1 MSEAGGPLI
10 LSRRNLLM
18 LVGGGLAAWRPLHA
32 TTSGFWNKKPP
43 GDWSSEEIDTLLAK
57 SPWSKEASA
66 QGAAPGGGGYG
77 SPGGSPNGGGYP
89 GGSPGGMGTPR
100 IGIPG
105 IGGIGMGGGGR
116 RMGGNQGG
124 GRGQQR
130 GTSYKGTV
138 RWESA
143 KPVLDALKMPLPDAF
158 ANHYVIAV
166 IGFPLPS
173 GQRRYQDEQG
183 DYPPRQSQEDNPPRR
198 SQDDALDNL
207 KQFTTLQPKGKE
219 LAQAGVVQQ
228 QTSSN
233 SNLLFGFSKDS
244 LTLTKQDKE
253 VLFSTT
259 LGRLVIRA
267 KFNPKEM
274 LYHGQLAV

>member
-1 MSEAGGPLI
+1 MLEI
-10 LSRRNLLM
+10 LSRRSLLM
-18 LVGGGLAAWRPLHA
+18 LVGGGLAGWRPLDA

-43 GDWSSEEIDTLLAK
+43 AEWSSEEIDTLITK
-57 SPWSKEASA
+57 SPWAKEASA
-66 QGAAPGGGGYG
+66 RGAAQEGGYG
-77 SPGGSPNGGGYP
+77 SQTGSRNGGGM
-89 GGSPGGMGTPR
+89 GMPR

-130 GTSYKGTV
+130 GALYRGTV

-143 KPVLDALKMPLPDAF
+143 QPVQDALKSPLPDEF

-166 IGFPLPS
+166 IGFPLPG
-173 GQRRYQDEQG
+173 GQRRYQDEEG
-183 DYPPRQSQEDNPPRR
+183 DNPPRR
-198 SQDDALDNL
+198 SQDDLLDNL
-207 KQFTTLQPKGKE
+207 KQLTTLHPRGKE

-244 LTLTKQDKE
+244 LTLTKEDKE

-267 KFNPKEM
+267 KFDPKEM

>member
-1 MSEAGGPLI
+1 MLEAGGPLI
-10 LSRRNLLM
+10 LSRRQVFL
-18 LVGGGLAAWRPLHA
+18 LVGGGVAAWRPLHA
-32 TTSGFWNKKPP
+32 SEFWDKKAP
-43 GDWSSEEIDTLLAK
+43 GDWSSEEIDKLTTK
-57 SPWSKEASA
+57 SPWAKEASA
-66 QGAAPGGGGYG
+66 QGAAPEGYG
-77 SPGGSPNGGGYP
+77 SQTGSPNGGGYP
-89 GGSPGGMGTPR
+89 GGGMGTPR

-130 GTSYKGTV
+130 GTLYKGTV

-143 KPVLDALKMPLPDAF
+143 KPVLDALKTPLPDAF
-158 ANHYVIAV
+158 ANHFVIAV
-166 IGFPLPS
+166 IGFPLPAS
-173 GQRRYQDEQG
+173 PRRYQDEQG
-183 DYPPRQSQEDNPPRR
+183 DNPQRQSQDDNSGRR
-198 SQDDALDNL
+198 SQNDMLDDL
-207 KQFTTLQPKGKE
+207 KHFTTLQPKGKE

-244 LTLTKQDKE
+244 LILTKQDKE

-274 LYHGQLAV
+274 LYHRQLAV

>member
-32 TTSGFWNKKPP
+32 TTSGFWNKKKPE
-43 GDWSSEEIDTLLAK
+43 DWSSEEIDALITK
-57 SPWSKEASA
+57 SPWAKEASA
-66 QGAAPGGGGYG
+66 QGAAPEGYG
-77 SPGGSPNGGGYP
+77 SQTGSPNGGGYP
-89 GGSPGGMGTPR
+89 GGGGSGGGGMGMPR

-105 IGGIGMGGGGR
+105 IGGMGGGGR
-116 RMGGNQGG
+116 RMGGNQG

-143 KPVLDALKMPLPDAF
+143 QPVLDALKTPLPDAF

-166 IGFPLPS
+166 IGFPLPAP
-173 GQRRYQDEQG
+173 QRRYQDEQG
-183 DYPPRQSQEDNPPRR
+183 DNPSRQSQDDNPPRR
-198 SQDDALDNL
+198 SQDDTFDNL

-228 QTSSN
+228 QTNSN

-244 LTLTKQDKE
+244 LTLTKNDKE

-267 KFNPKEM
+267 KFDPKEM

>member
-1 MSEAGGPLI
+1 M
-10 LSRRNLLM
+10 
-18 LVGGGLAAWRPLHA
+18 
-32 TTSGFWNKKPP
+32 
-43 GDWSSEEIDTLLAK
+43 
-57 SPWSKEASA
+57 
-66 QGAAPGGGGYG
+66 
-77 SPGGSPNGGGYP
+77 
-89 GGSPGGMGTPR
+89 GMPR

-105 IGGIGMGGGGR
+105 IGGIGGGGMGGGR
-116 RMGGNQGG
+116 RMGGSQG

-130 GTSYKGTV
+130 GTVYKGTV

-143 KPVLDALKMPLPDAF
+143 KPVLDALKAPLPDAF

-166 IGFPLPS
+166 IGFPLPAS
-173 GQRRYQDEQG
+173 PRRYQDNQG
-183 DYPPRQSQEDNPPRR
+183 DYPPRQSPDDNSQKR

-219 LAQAGVVQQ
+219 LAQAGIVQQ

-233 SNLLFGFSKDS
+233 SDLLFGFSKDA
-244 LTLTKQDKE
+244 LTLTKKDTE

-259 LGRLVIRA
+259 LGRLVIKA

>member
-1 MSEAGGPLI
+1 MLDAGGPSI
-10 LSRRNLLM
+10 LSRRNLLV
-18 LVGGGLAAWRPLHA
+18 LVGGGLAAWQPLHA

-43 GDWSSEEIDTLLAK
+43 EAWNSEEIDALITK
-57 SPWSKEASA
+57 SPWAKEASA
-66 QGAAPGGGGYG
+66 QGAAPEGGYG
-77 SPGGSPNGGGYP
+77 SQTGSPNGGGYP
-89 GGSPGGMGTPR
+89 RGGGYPGGGGGMGMPR

-143 KPVLDALKMPLPDAF
+143 QPVLDALKAPLPDAF

-173 GQRRYQDEQG
+173 PQRRYQDEQG
-183 DYPPRQSQEDNPPRR
+183 GDYPPGARR
-198 SQDDALDNL
+198 MTRSI
-207 KQFTTLQPKGKE
+207 T
-219 LAQAGVVQQ
+219 
-228 QTSSN
+228 
-233 SNLLFGFSKDS
+233 
-244 LTLTKQDKE
+244 
-253 VLFSTT
+253 
-259 LGRLVIRA
+259 
-267 KFNPKEM
+267 
-274 LYHGQLAV
+274 

>member
-1 MSEAGGPLI
+1 M
-10 LSRRNLLM
+10 
-18 LVGGGLAAWRPLHA
+18 
-32 TTSGFWNKKPP
+32 
-43 GDWSSEEIDTLLAK
+43 
-57 SPWSKEASA
+57 
-66 QGAAPGGGGYG
+66 
-77 SPGGSPNGGGYP
+77 
-89 GGSPGGMGTPR
+89 GMPR

-105 IGGIGMGGGGR
+105 IGGMGGGR

-124 GRGQQR
+124 RGQQR
-130 GTSYKGTV
+130 GTLYKGTV

-143 KPVLDALKMPLPDAF
+143 KPVLDALKTPLPDAF

-166 IGFPLPS
+166 IGFPLPAP
-173 GQRRYQDEQG
+173 QRRYQDEQG
-183 DYPPRQSQEDNPPRR
+183 DNPPRQSQDDNPPRR

-207 KQFTTLQPKGKE
+207 KHFTTLQPKGKE

-244 LTLTKQDKE
+244 LTLTKNDKE

-259 LGRLVIRA
+259 LGRLVIKA

>member
-1 MSEAGGPLI
+1 MLEASGPLV
-10 LSRRNLLM
+10 LSRRNLLI

-43 GDWSSEEIDTLLAK
+43 QDWSSEEIDTLITK
-57 SPWSKEASA
+57 SPWAKEAAA
-66 QGAAPGGGGYG
+66 QGAAPEGYG
-77 SPGGSPNGGGYP
+77 SQTGSPNGAGYP
-89 GGSPGGMGTPR
+89 GGSPGGMGMPR

-130 GTSYKGTV
+130 GTLYRGTV

-143 KPVLDALKMPLPDAF
+143 QPVLDALKTPLPDAF

-198 SQDDALDNL
+198 SQDDTFDNL
-207 KQFTTLQPKGKE
+207 KHFTTLQPKGKE

-244 LTLTKQDKE
+244 LTLTKDDKE

-259 LGRLVIRA
+259 LGRLVVRA

>member
-1 MSEAGGPLI
+1 MLEAGGPLI
-10 LSRRNLLM
+10 LSRRNLFSLM
-18 LVGGGLAAWRPLHA
+18 GGGLVAWRPLHA
-32 TTSGFWNKKPP
+32 APSGFWNKKPP
-43 GDWSSEEIDTLLAK
+43 ADWSTEEIDALITK
-57 SPWSKEASA
+57 SPWAKEASA
-66 QGAAPGGGGYG
+66 HGAAPEGGGYG

-89 GGSPGGMGTPR
+89 GGSSGGGIGMPR

-116 RMGGNQGG
+116 RMGGNRGG
-124 GRGQQR
+124 GRGQQGGELYR
-130 GTSYKGTV
+130 GTI

-143 KPVLDALKMPLPDAF
+143 QPVQDALKSALPDAF
-158 ANHYVIAV
+158 ADHYVIAV

-173 GQRRYQDEQG
+173 GQRRYQDEEG
-183 DYPPRQSQEDNPPRR
+183 DNPPRR
-198 SQDDALDNL
+198 SRDDTLDNL
-207 KQFTTLQPKGKE
+207 KQFTTLQPRGKE

-244 LTLTKQDKE
+244 LTLTKDDRE

-274 LYHGQLAV
+274 LYRGQLAV

>member
-32 TTSGFWNKKPP
+32 TTSGFWNKKKPE
-43 GDWSSEEIDTLLAK
+43 DWSSEEIDALITK
-57 SPWSKEASA
+57 SPWAKEASA
-66 QGAAPGGGGYG
+66 QGAAPEGYG
-77 SPGGSPNGGGYP
+77 SQTGSPNGGGYP
-89 GGSPGGMGTPR
+89 GGGGMGMPR

-105 IGGIGMGGGGR
+105 IGGMGGGGR
-116 RMGGNQGG
+116 RMGGNQG

-143 KPVLDALKMPLPDAF
+143 QPVLDALKTPLPDAF

-166 IGFPLPS
+166 IGFPLPAP
-173 GQRRYQDEQG
+173 QRRYQDEQG
-183 DYPPRQSQEDNPPRR
+183 DNPSRQSQEDNPPRR
-198 SQDDALDNL
+198 SPDDTLDNL

-228 QTSSN
+228 QTNSN

-244 LTLTKQDKE
+244 LTLTKNDKE

-259 LGRLVIRA
+259 LGRLIIRA
-267 KFNPKEM
+267 KFDPKEM

>member
-18 LVGGGLAAWRPLHA
+18 LVGGGLAVWRPLHA
-32 TTSGFWNKKPP
+32 TTSGFWNKKKPE
-43 GDWSSEEIDTLLAK
+43 DWSSEEIDALITK
-57 SPWSKEASA
+57 SPWAKEASA
-66 QGAAPGGGGYG
+66 QGAAPEGYG
-77 SPGGSPNGGGYP
+77 SQTGSPNGGGYP
-89 GGSPGGMGTPR
+89 GGGGMGMPR

-105 IGGIGMGGGGR
+105 IGGMGGGGR
-116 RMGGNQGG
+116 RMGGNQG

-143 KPVLDALKMPLPDAF
+143 QPVLDALKTPLPDAF

-166 IGFPLPS
+166 IGFPLPAP
-173 GQRRYQDEQG
+173 QRRYQDEQG
-183 DYPPRQSQEDNPPRR
+183 DNPSRQSQDDNPPRR
-198 SQDDALDNL
+198 SQDDTFDNL

-244 LTLTKQDKE
+244 LTLTKNDKE

-267 KFNPKEM
+267 KFDPKEM

>member
-1 MSEAGGPLI
+1 MLEAGGPLI
-10 LSRRNLLM
+10 LSRRNLLV
-18 LVGGGLAAWRPLHA
+18 LVGGGLAAWRPVHA

-43 GDWSSEEIDTLLAK
+43 QDWSREEIDALITK
-57 SPWSKEASA
+57 SPWAKEASA
-66 QGAAPGGGGYG
+66 QGAAQEGGYG
-77 SPGGSPNGGGYP
+77 SPSGSPNGTGYPGGGGGGYP
-89 GGSPGGMGTPR
+89 GGGGMGGPR

-130 GTSYKGTV
+130 GALYRGTV

-143 KPVLDALKMPLPDAF
+143 QPVLDALKSPLPEAF

-166 IGFPLPS
+166 IGFPLPAS
-173 GQRRYQDEQG
+173 PRRYQDEEG
-183 DYPPRQSQEDNPPRR
+183 DNPPRR

-207 KQFTTLQPKGKE
+207 KHFTTLQPRGKE
-219 LAQAGVVQQ
+219 LAQAGIVQQ

-244 LTLTKQDKE
+244 LTLTKDDKE

-267 KFNPKEM
+267 KFDPKEM
-274 LYHGQLAV
+274 LYRGQLAV

>member
-1 MSEAGGPLI
+1 MLEAGGPLI
-10 LSRRNLLM
+10 LSRRQVFM
-18 LVGGGLAAWRPLHA
+18 LVGGGLAAWRPLHG
-32 TTSGFWNKKPP
+32 SEFWDKKAP
-43 GDWSSEEIDTLLAK
+43 GDWNSEEIDKLTTK
-57 SPWSKEASA
+57 SPWAKEASA
-66 QGAAPGGGGYG
+66 QGAAPEGYG
-77 SPGGSPNGGGYP
+77 SQTGSPNGGGYP
-89 GGSPGGMGTPR
+89 GGSQGGGMGMPR

-130 GTSYKGTV
+130 GTLYKGTV

-143 KPVLDALKMPLPDAF
+143 QPVLDALKTPLPDAF
-158 ANHYVIAV
+158 KDHYVIAV
-166 IGFPLPS
+166 IGFPLPAS
-173 GQRRYQDEQG
+173 PRRYQDEEG
-183 DYPPRQSQEDNPPRR
+183 DNPQRR

-219 LAQAGVVQQ
+219 LAQAGIVQQ

-244 LTLTKQDKE
+244 LSLTKDDKE

-267 KFNPKEM
+267 KFDPKEM
-274 LYHGQLAV
+274 LYHGRLAV

>member
-1 MSEAGGPLI
+1 MLEMGGPLI

-43 GDWSSEEIDTLLAK
+43 QDWSSEEIDALITK
-57 SPWSKEASA
+57 SPWAKEASA
-66 QGAAPGGGGYG
+66 QGAAPEGGYG
-77 SPGGSPNGGGYP
+77 SQTGSPNGGGM
-89 GGSPGGMGTPR
+89 GMPR

-130 GTSYKGTV
+130 GAVYHGTV

-143 KPVLDALKMPLPDAF
+143 QPVLDALKAPLPDAF

-166 IGFPLPS
+166 IGFPLPAS
-173 GQRRYQDEQG
+173 ERRYRDEQG
-183 DYPPRQSQEDNPPRR
+183 DNPPRQSQ
-198 SQDDALDNL
+198 DDMLDNL

-244 LTLTKQDKE
+244 LTLTKDDKE

-259 LGRLVIRA
+259 LGRMVIRA
-267 KFNPKEM
+267 KFDPKEM

>member
-1 MSEAGGPLI
+1 M
-10 LSRRNLLM
+10 
-18 LVGGGLAAWRPLHA
+18 
-32 TTSGFWNKKPP
+32 
-43 GDWSSEEIDTLLAK
+43 
-57 SPWSKEASA
+57 
-66 QGAAPGGGGYG
+66 
-77 SPGGSPNGGGYP
+77 
-89 GGSPGGMGTPR
+89 GMPR

-130 GTSYKGTV
+130 GALYKGTV

-143 KPVLDALKMPLPDAF
+143 KPVLDALKTPLPDAF

-166 IGFPLPS
+166 IGFPLPA
-173 GQRRYQDEQG
+173 GPRRYQDEQ
-183 DYPPRQSQEDNPPRR
+183 DDNPPRR
-198 SQDDALDNL
+198 SHDDTLDNL

-233 SNLLFGFSKDS
+233 SNLLFGFSRDS
-244 LTLTKQDKE
+244 LTLTKDDKE

-267 KFNPKEM
+267 KFDPKEM

>member
-1 MSEAGGPLI
+1 M
-10 LSRRNLLM
+10 M
-18 LVGGGLAAWRPLHA
+18 LVGGGLAAWLPLHA
-32 TTSGFWNKKPP
+32 TTSAFWNKKPP
-43 GDWSSEEIDTLLAK
+43 ADWSPEEIDALITK
-57 SPWSKEASA
+57 SPWAKEASA
-66 QGAAPGGGGYG
+66 QGAAPEGYG
-77 SPGGSPNGGGYP
+77 SRTGSPNGTGYP
-89 GGSPGGMGTPR
+89 GGSPGGMGMPR

-130 GTSYKGTV
+130 GTLYKGTV

-143 KPVLDALKMPLPDAF
+143 RPVLDAVKTPLPDEF

-183 DYPPRQSQEDNPPRR
+183 GYPPRQSQDDNPPRR
-198 SQDDALDNL
+198 SPEDSLDNL

-228 QTSSN
+228 QSSSN

-244 LTLTKQDKE
+244 LTLTKDDKE

-274 LYHGQLAV
+274 LYRGQLAV

>member
-1 MSEAGGPLI
+1 
-10 LSRRNLLM
+10 M

-32 TTSGFWNKKPP
+32 TTSGFWNKKAP
-43 GDWSSEEIDTLLAK
+43 GDWSTEEIDALITK
-57 SPWSKEASA
+57 SPWAREASA

-89 GGSPGGMGTPR
+89 GGSQG
-100 IGIPG
+100 
-105 IGGIGMGGGGR
+105 GGIGMPRGGGR
-116 RMGGNQGG
+116 GMGGNRGG
-124 GRGQQR
+124 GRGQQGGVQYR
-130 GTSYKGTV
+130 GTV

-143 KPVLDALKMPLPDAF
+143 QPVLDALKTPLPDEF

-166 IGFPLPS
+166 IGFPLPG
-173 GQRRYQDEQG
+173 GQRRYQDEEE
-183 DYPPRQSQEDNPPRR
+183 DYPPRQSRNDNPPRR
-198 SQDDALDNL
+198 SQEDTLDNL
-207 KQFTTLQPKGKE
+207 KQLTTLQPKGKE
-219 LAQAGVVQQ
+219 LAQAGVVRQ

-244 LTLTKQDKE
+244 LTLTKDDKE

-259 LGRLVIRA
+259 LGRLVVKA

>member
-1 MSEAGGPLI
+1 MLQAGSSLI
-10 LSRRNLLM
+10 LSRRDLFL
-18 LVGGGLAAWRPLHA
+18 LVGGGLVAWRPLLA

-43 GDWSSEEIDTLLAK
+43 QDWSSDEIDALITK
-57 SPWSKEASA
+57 SPWAKEASA
-66 QGAAPGGGGYG
+66 QGAAPEGGYG
-77 SPGGSPNGGGYP
+77 SPSGSPNGGGYP
-89 GGSPGGMGTPR
+89 GGSSGGGIGMPR

-105 IGGIGMGGGGR
+105 IGGIGGMGGGGR

-124 GRGQQR
+124 GRRQQG
-130 GTSYKGTV
+130 GTLYKGTV

-143 KPVLDALKMPLPDAF
+143 QPVLDALKTTLPDAF

-166 IGFPLPS
+166 IGFPLPTS
-173 GQRRYQDEQG
+173 HRRFQDEQG
-183 DYPPRQSQEDNPPRR
+183 DNPPRQSQ
-198 SQDDALDNL
+198 DDSLDNL

-219 LAQAGVVQQ
+219 LAQAGVVHQP
-228 QTSSN
+228 TSSN

-244 LTLTKQDKE
+244 LTLIKDDKE
-253 VLFSTT
+253 VLFSTR

-267 KFNPKEM
+267 KFNPNEM

>member
-1 MSEAGGPLI
+1 MLEMGGPLI

-43 GDWSSEEIDTLLAK
+43 QDWSSEEIDALITK
-57 SPWSKEASA
+57 SPWAKEASA
-66 QGAAPGGGGYG
+66 QGAAPEGGYG
-77 SPGGSPNGGGYP
+77 SQTGSPNGGGM
-89 GGSPGGMGTPR
+89 GMPR

-105 IGGIGMGGGGR
+105 IGGIGMGGGGGR

-130 GTSYKGTV
+130 GAVYHGTV

-143 KPVLDALKMPLPDAF
+143 QPVLDALKAPLPDAF

-166 IGFPLPS
+166 IGFPLPAS
-173 GQRRYQDEQG
+173 ERRYRDEQG
-183 DYPPRQSQEDNPPRR
+183 DNPPRQSQ
-198 SQDDALDNL
+198 DDMLDNL

-233 SNLLFGFSKDS
+233 SDLLFGFSKDS
-244 LTLTKQDKE
+244 LTLTKDDKE

-259 LGRLVIRA
+259 LGRMVIRA
-267 KFNPKEM
+267 KFDPKEM

>member
-1 MSEAGGPLI
+1 
-10 LSRRNLLM
+10 M

-43 GDWSSEEIDTLLAK
+43 ADWSSEEIDALITK
-57 SPWSKEASA
+57 SPWAKEVSA
-66 QGAAPGGGGYG
+66 QGAPPEGYG
-77 SPGGSPNGGGYP
+77 APTGSPNGTGNPGSSSGGI
-89 GGSPGGMGTPR
+89 GMPR

-105 IGGIGMGGGGR
+105 IGDIGMGGGGR
-116 RMGGNQGG
+116 GMGGNQGG
-124 GRGQQR
+124 GRGQPR
-130 GTSYKGTV
+130 GTLYKGTV

-143 KPVLDALKMPLPDAF
+143 QPVLDALKAPLPDEF

-173 GQRRYQDEQG
+173 DQRRYRDEQG
-183 DYPPRQSQEDNPPRR
+183 DYPPKQSRDDNPPRR
-198 SQDDALDNL
+198 SPDDTLDNL

-244 LTLTKQDKE
+244 LTLTKDDKE
-253 VLFSTT
+253 VFFSTT

>member
-1 MSEAGGPLI
+1 
-10 LSRRNLLM
+10 M
-18 LVGGGLAAWRPLHA
+18 LVGGGLAAWRPLDA

-43 GDWSSEEIDTLLAK
+43 GDWSSEEIDTLITK
-57 SPWSKEASA
+57 SPWAKEASA
-66 QGAAPGGGGYG
+66 QGAAPGGGRYG
-77 SPGGSPNGGGYP
+77 SPGGSPNGSGYP
-89 GGSPGGMGTPR
+89 GGSPGGMGMPR

-130 GTSYKGTV
+130 GTLYRGTV

-143 KPVLDALKMPLPDAF
+143 KPVLDALKTPLPDAF

-166 IGFPLPS
+166 IGFPLPG
-173 GQRRYQDEQG
+173 GQRRYQDEEG
-183 DYPPRQSQEDNPPRR
+183 DNPPRR
-198 SQDDALDNL
+198 SQDDTLDNL
-207 KQFTTLQPKGKE
+207 KQFTTLQPRGKE
-219 LAQAGVVQQ
+219 LAQAGIVQQ

-244 LTLTKQDKE
+244 LTLTKDDKE
-253 VLFSTT
+253 VFFSTT
-259 LGRLVIRA
+259 LGRLVVRA
-267 KFNPKEM
+267 KFDPKEM

>member
-1 MSEAGGPLI
+1 MSEAGGPSI

-32 TTSGFWNKKPP
+32 TTSGFWNKKKPE
-43 GDWSSEEIDTLLAK
+43 DWSSEEIDALITK
-57 SPWSKEASA
+57 SPWAKEASA
-66 QGAAPGGGGYG
+66 QGAAPEGYG
-77 SPGGSPNGGGYP
+77 SQTGSPNGGGYP
-89 GGSPGGMGTPR
+89 GGGGMGMPR

-105 IGGIGMGGGGR
+105 IGGMGGGGR
-116 RMGGNQGG
+116 RMGGNQG

-143 KPVLDALKMPLPDAF
+143 QPVLDALKTPLPDAF

-166 IGFPLPS
+166 IGFPLPAP
-173 GQRRYQDEQG
+173 QRRYQDEQG
-183 DYPPRQSQEDNPPRR
+183 DNPSRQSQDDNPPRR
-198 SQDDALDNL
+198 SQDDTFDNL

-228 QTSSN
+228 QTNSN

-244 LTLTKQDKE
+244 LTLTKNDKE

-267 KFNPKEM
+267 KFDPKEM

>member
-1 MSEAGGPLI
+1 M
-10 LSRRNLLM
+10 
-18 LVGGGLAAWRPLHA
+18 
-32 TTSGFWNKKPP
+32 
-43 GDWSSEEIDTLLAK
+43 
-57 SPWSKEASA
+57 
-66 QGAAPGGGGYG
+66 
-77 SPGGSPNGGGYP
+77 
-89 GGSPGGMGTPR
+89 PR

-105 IGGIGMGGGGR
+105 IGGIGMGGGGGR

-130 GTSYKGTV
+130 GTLYKGTV

-143 KPVLDALKMPLPDAF
+143 QPVLDALKTPLPDAF

-173 GQRRYQDEQG
+173 SQRRYQDEEG
-183 DYPPRQSQEDNPPRR
+183 DNPPRR
-198 SQDDALDNL
+198 SQEDTLDNL
-207 KQFTTLQPKGKE
+207 KHFTTLQPKGKE

-244 LTLTKQDKE
+244 LTLTKGDKE

-274 LYHGQLAV
+274 LYRGQLAV

>member
-1 MSEAGGPLI
+1 MLEAGGPLI
-10 LSRRNLLM
+10 LSRRNLFM
-18 LVGGGLAAWRPLHA
+18 LVGGGLAAWRPLDA

-43 GDWSSEEIDTLLAK
+43 GDWSTEEIDTLITK
-57 SPWSKEASA
+57 SPWAKEASA
-66 QGAAPGGGGYG
+66 RGTAPEGGGYG
-77 SPGGSPNGGGYP
+77 SPNGSPNGGGM
-89 GGSPGGMGTPR
+89 GMPR

-116 RMGGNQGG
+116 RMGGNRGG
-124 GRGQQR
+124 GRGQQGGALYR
-130 GTSYKGTV
+130 GTV

-143 KPVLDALKMPLPDAF
+143 QPVQDALKSPLPEEF

-166 IGFPLPS
+166 IGFPLPG

-183 DYPPRQSQEDNPPRR
+183 DYPPRQSQDDNPPRR
-198 SQDDALDNL
+198 SRDDTLDNL

-244 LTLTKQDKE
+244 LTLTKDDKE

-267 KFNPKEM
+267 KFDPKEM
-274 LYHGQLAV
+274 LYRGRLAV

>member
-1 MSEAGGPLI
+1 MLEAGGPLI
-10 LSRRNLLM
+10 LSRRSLLM
-18 LVGGGLAAWRPLHA
+18 LVGGGLAAWRPLEA
-32 TTSGFWNKKPP
+32 TTSGFWNKKRPE
-43 GDWSSEEIDTLLAK
+43 DWSSEEIDALITK
-57 SPWSKEASA
+57 SPWAKEASA
-66 QGAAPGGGGYG
+66 QGAAPEGGYG
-77 SPGGSPNGGGYP
+77 SRTGSPNGGGYP
-89 GGSPGGMGTPR
+89 GGSSGGGMGMPR

-105 IGGIGMGGGGR
+105 IGGIGMGGGGGR

-130 GTSYKGTV
+130 GTLYKGTV

-143 KPVLDALKMPLPDAF
+143 KPVLDALKTPLPDAF

-166 IGFPLPS
+166 IGFPLPA
-173 GQRRYQDEQG
+173 GPRRYQEEEG
-183 DYPPRQSQEDNPPRR
+183 DNPPRR
-198 SQDDALDNL
+198 SQDDTLDNL

-219 LAQAGVVQQ
+219 LAQAGIVQQ

-233 SNLLFGFSKDS
+233 SNLLFGFSRDS
-244 LTLTKQDKE
+244 LTLTKGDKE

-267 KFNPKEM
+267 KFDPKEM

>member
-1 MSEAGGPLI
+1 MLEAGGPLI
-10 LSRRNLLM
+10 LSRRNLFL
-18 LVGGGLAAWRPLHA
+18 LVGGGLAAWRPLGA

-43 GDWSSEEIDTLLAK
+43 GDWSSEEIDALITK
-57 SPWSKEASA
+57 SPWAKEASA
-66 QGAAPGGGGYG
+66 QGATPGGGGYG

-89 GGSPGGMGTPR
+89 GGSQGGGIGMPR

-105 IGGIGMGGGGR
+105 IGGIGMPRGGGGV
-116 RMGGNQGG
+116 MGGIRGG
-124 GRGQQR
+124 GRGQQGGALYR
-130 GTSYKGTV
+130 GTV

-143 KPVLDALKMPLPDAF
+143 QPVQDALKSPLPDEF

-166 IGFPLPS
+166 IGFPLPG
-173 GQRRYQDEQG
+173 GQRRYQDEEG
-183 DYPPRQSQEDNPPRR
+183 DNPPRR
-198 SQDDALDNL
+198 SRDDTLDNL

-219 LAQAGVVQQ
+219 LAQAGIVQQ

-244 LTLTKQDKE
+244 LTLTKDDKE
-253 VLFSTT
+253 VFFSTT
-259 LGRLVIRA
+259 LGRLVVRA
-267 KFNPKEM
+267 KFDPKEM

>member
-1 MSEAGGPLI
+1 MFEAEGPLI
-10 LSRRNLLM
+10 LSRRNLFL

-32 TTSGFWNKKPP
+32 TASGFWNKKPP
-43 GDWSSEEIDTLLAK
+43 GDWSTEEIDALITK
-57 SPWSKEASA
+57 SPWAKEASA
-66 QGAAPGGGGYG
+66 HGEAPGGGGYG

-89 GGSPGGMGTPR
+89 GSSGGGIGMPR

-105 IGGIGMGGGGR
+105 IGGIGMPRGGGR
-116 RMGGNQGG
+116 GMGGNRGG
-124 GRGQQR
+124 GRGQQ
-130 GTSYKGTV
+130 GGALYHGTV

-143 KPVLDALKMPLPDAF
+143 QPVLDALKAPLPDEF

-166 IGFPLPS
+166 IGFPLPG
-173 GQRRYQDEQG
+173 GQRRYQDEE
-183 DYPPRQSQEDNPPRR
+183 EDHPPRR
-198 SQDDALDNL
+198 SQNDSLDNL

-233 SNLLFGFSKDS
+233 SNLLFGFSRDS
-244 LTLTKQDKE
+244 LALTKEDKE

-267 KFNPKEM
+267 KFDPKEM
-274 LYHGQLAV
+274 LYRGQLAV

>member
-1 MSEAGGPLI
+1 MLEAGGPLI
-10 LSRRNLLM
+10 LSRRQVFL
-18 LVGGGLAAWRPLHA
+18 LVGGGVAAWRPLHA
-32 TTSGFWNKKPP
+32 SEFWDKKAP
-43 GDWSSEEIDTLLAK
+43 GDWSSEEIDKLTTK
-57 SPWSKEASA
+57 SPWAKEASA
-66 QGAAPGGGGYG
+66 QGAAPEGGYG
-77 SPGGSPNGGGYP
+77 SQTGSPNGGGYP
-89 GGSPGGMGTPR
+89 GGGGYPSGGGMGGPR

-130 GTSYKGTV
+130 GTLYKGTV

-143 KPVLDALKMPLPDAF
+143 QPVLDALKTPLPDAF
-158 ANHYVIAV
+158 KDHYVIAV
-166 IGFPLPS
+166 IGFPLPAS
-173 GQRRYQDEQG
+173 PRRYQDEEG
-183 DYPPRQSQEDNPPRR
+183 DNPPRR

-219 LAQAGVVQQ
+219 LAQAGIVQQ

-233 SNLLFGFSKDS
+233 SNLLFGFSKNS
-244 LTLTKQDKE
+244 LTLTKDDKE

-267 KFNPKEM
+267 KFAPKEM
-274 LYHGQLAV
+274 LYHGRLAV

>member
-1 MSEAGGPLI
+1 
-10 LSRRNLLM
+10 M
-18 LVGGGLAAWRPLHA
+18 LVGGGLASWRPLQA
-32 TTSGFWNKKPP
+32 SEFWDKKAP
-43 GDWSSEEIDTLLAK
+43 GDWSSEEIDKLTTK
-57 SPWSKEASA
+57 SPWAKEASA
-66 QGAAPGGGGYG
+66 RGAAQEGYG
-77 SPGGSPNGGGYP
+77 SQTGSPNGGGYP
-89 GGSPGGMGTPR
+89 GGGGMGGPR

-105 IGGIGMGGGGR
+105 IGGIGMGGR
-116 RMGGNQGG
+116 RMGGGQQGG

-130 GTSYKGTV
+130 GELYKGTV

-143 KPVLDALKMPLPDAF
+143 QPVLDALKTPLPDAF

-166 IGFPLPS
+166 IGFPLPAS
-173 GQRRYQDEQG
+173 PRRYQDEQG
-183 DYPPRQSQEDNPPRR
+183 DNPPRQPQE
-198 SQDDALDNL
+198 DALDNL
-207 KQFTTLQPKGKE
+207 KHFTTLQPKGKE
-219 LAQAGVVQQ
+219 LAEAGIVQQ
-228 QTSSN
+228 QASSN

-244 LTLTKQDKE
+244 LTLTKADKE

>member
-1 MSEAGGPLI
+1 MLEI
-10 LSRRNLLM
+10 LSRRSLLM
-18 LVGGGLAAWRPLHA
+18 LVGGGLAGWRPLDA

-43 GDWSSEEIDTLLAK
+43 AEWSPEEIDALITK
-57 SPWSKEASA
+57 SPWAKEASA
-66 QGAAPGGGGYG
+66 RGAAQEGGYG
-77 SPGGSPNGGGYP
+77 SQTGSPNGGGYP

-124 GRGQQR
+124 GRGQQGGALYR
-130 GTSYKGTV
+130 GTV

-143 KPVLDALKMPLPDAF
+143 QPVQDALKSPLPDEF

-166 IGFPLPS
+166 IGFPLPG
-173 GQRRYQDEQG
+173 GQRRYQDEEG
-183 DYPPRQSQEDNPPRR
+183 DNPPRR
-198 SQDDALDNL
+198 SQDDSLDNL
-207 KQFTTLQPKGKE
+207 KQLTTLQPRGKE

-244 LTLTKQDKE
+244 LTLTKEDKE

-267 KFNPKEM
+267 KFDPKEM

>member
-1 MSEAGGPLI
+1 MLEAGGPLI
-10 LSRRNLLM
+10 PSRRQVLM

-32 TTSGFWNKKPP
+32 SEFWDKKAPA
-43 GDWSSEEIDTLLAK
+43 DWSAEEIDKLTTK
-57 SPWSKEASA
+57 SPWAKEASA
-66 QGAAPGGGGYG
+66 QGAAPEGYG
-77 SPGGSPNGGGYP
+77 SQTGSPNGGGYP
-89 GGSPGGMGTPR
+89 GGGGGGMGGPR

-130 GTSYKGTV
+130 GTLYKGTV

-143 KPVLDALKMPLPDAF
+143 QPVLDALKAPLPDAF

-166 IGFPLPS
+166 IGFPLPA
-173 GQRRYQDEQG
+173 GQHRYQNEQG
-183 DYPPRQSQEDNPPRR
+183 DNPPRQ

-207 KQFTTLQPKGKE
+207 KHFTTLQPKGKE

-228 QTSSN
+228 QTNSN

-244 LTLTKQDKE
+244 LTLTRNDKE
-253 VLFSTT
+253 VLFTTT
-259 LGRLVIRA
+259 LGRMVVRA

>member
-1 MSEAGGPLI
+1 M
-10 LSRRNLLM
+10 
-18 LVGGGLAAWRPLHA
+18 
-32 TTSGFWNKKPP
+32 
-43 GDWSSEEIDTLLAK
+43 
-57 SPWSKEASA
+57 
-66 QGAAPGGGGYG
+66 
-77 SPGGSPNGGGYP
+77 
-89 GGSPGGMGTPR
+89 GMPR

-105 IGGIGMGGGGR
+105 IGGIGMGGGGGR

-130 GTSYKGTV
+130 GAVYHGTV

-143 KPVLDALKMPLPDAF
+143 QPVLDALKAPLPDAF

-166 IGFPLPS
+166 IGFPLPAS
-173 GQRRYQDEQG
+173 ERRYRDEQG
-183 DYPPRQSQEDNPPRR
+183 DNPPRQSQ
-198 SQDDALDNL
+198 DDMLDNL

-233 SNLLFGFSKDS
+233 SDLLFGFSKDS
-244 LTLTKQDKE
+244 LTLTKDDKE

-259 LGRLVIRA
+259 LGRMVIRA
-267 KFNPKEM
+267 KFDPKEM

>member
-1 MSEAGGPLI
+1 MHEAGGPLI
-10 LSRRNLLM
+10 LSRRNLFL
-18 LVGGGLAAWRPLHA
+18 LVGGGLAVWRPLHA

-43 GDWSSEEIDTLLAK
+43 RDWSTEEIDALLAK
-57 SPWSKEASA
+57 SPCAREASA
-66 QGAAPGGGGYG
+66 HGAAQEGGGYG
-77 SPGGSPNGGGYP
+77 SPGSSPNGGGYP
-89 GGSPGGMGTPR
+89 GGSQGGGIGMPR

-105 IGGIGMGGGGR
+105 IGGIGMPRGGGR
-116 RMGGNQGG
+116 GMGGNRGG
-124 GRGQQR
+124 GRGQQGGALYR
-130 GTSYKGTV
+130 GTV

-143 KPVLDALKMPLPDAF
+143 QPVLDALKSPLPDAF

-166 IGFPLPS
+166 IGFPLPG
-173 GQRRYQDEQG
+173 GQRRYQAEDG
-183 DYPPRQSQEDNPPRR
+183 DNPPRR

-207 KQFTTLQPKGKE
+207 KQFTTLQPRGKE

-244 LTLTKQDKE
+244 LSLTKDDKE
-253 VLFSTT
+253 VSFSTT

-274 LYHGQLAV
+274 LYRGQLAV

>member
-32 TTSGFWNKKPP
+32 TTSGFWNKKKPE
-43 GDWSSEEIDTLLAK
+43 DWSSEEIDALITK
-57 SPWSKEASA
+57 SPWAKEASA
-66 QGAAPGGGGYG
+66 QGAAPEGYG
-77 SPGGSPNGGGYP
+77 SQTGSPNGGGYP
-89 GGSPGGMGTPR
+89 GGGGMGMPR

-105 IGGIGMGGGGR
+105 IGGMGGGGGGR
-116 RMGGNQGG
+116 RMGGNQG

-143 KPVLDALKMPLPDAF
+143 KPVLDALKTPLPDAF

-166 IGFPLPS
+166 IGFPLPVP
-173 GQRRYQDEQG
+173 QRRYQDEQG
-183 DYPPRQSQEDNPPRR
+183 DNPSRQSQEDNPPRR
-198 SQDDALDNL
+198 SPDDTLDNL

-244 LTLTKQDKE
+244 LTLTKDDKE

-267 KFNPKEM
+267 KFDPKEM